1 MKRIVS
7 LLAMFLFLGTISL
20 AQWVQTT
27 LPGFNGTSHAL
38 LVSGTNLFAGT
49 DSGGV
54 FLSTNNGTSWTAVNT
69 GIGLTDRYVWAMI
82 ATSYNVLVGTSGATY
97 VSTNNGAN
105 WTSTSG
111 SGGVS
116 AFAMSVSNLV
126 STNVF
131 AGTGGGV
138 FLSTNNGVVWKLVKT
153 GLTTT
158 DVRALAVSDTNIFA
172 GTFGGGVFLSTN
184 NGSKWTAVGTSQMD
198 GSVRALLFS
207 GRNLFAGT
215 GNGVYVSSDKGSN
228 WTSVSAGL
236 ETVGY
241 VDALEAYTTNLYAGT
256 WSGEVFLSTNN
267 GQNWT
272 SISTNLVAN
281 GPVHAF
287 AISNGF
293 LFAGTNNGVWR
304 LPLSVNTI
312 DPGWVHSPET
322 FSLTQN
328 FPNPFNPST
337 QIVFSVT
344 KEGPVT
350 LRVFDILG
358 REVATLVNG
367 NRKAGE
373 YSERFVGSRLASGV
387 YMYVLQSAEGRL
399 TSRMILSK

>member
-1 MKRIVS
+1 
-7 LLAMFLFLGTISL
+7 L
-20 AQWVQTT
+20 
-27 LPGFNGTSHAL
+27 
-38 LVSGTNLFAGT
+38 
-49 DSGGV
+49 
-54 FLSTNNGTSWTAVNT
+54 
-69 GIGLTDRYVWAMI
+69 I

-97 VSTNNGAN
+97 VSTNKGAN

-111 SGGVS
+111 GGGVS

-131 AGTGGGV
+131 AGTGAGV

-172 GTFGGGVFLSTN
+172 GTLGGGVFLSTN

-215 GNGVYVSSDKGSN
+215 GNGVYVSSDKGST

-267 GQNWT
+267 GTNWT

-304 LPLSVNTI
+304 LPLSVNTV

-337 QIVFSVT
+337 TIRYALPHRSH
-344 KEGPVT
+344 VT
-350 LRVFDILG
+350 LTVFNTLG
-358 REVATLVNG
+358 QQVAQLVNG
-367 NRKAGE
+367 DIDAGNHE
-373 YSERFVGSRLASGV
+373 IQFNATNLASGV
-387 YMYVLQSAEGRL
+387 YFYRIQAGSYVETRKLCLIR
-399 TSRMILSK
+399 

>member
-158 DVRALAVSDTNIFA
+158 DVRALALSDTNIFA
-172 GTFGGGVFLSTN
+172 GTLGGGVFLSTN

-198 GSVRALLFS
+198 GSVRALLVS
-207 GRNLFAGT
+207 GGNLVLAMVSMFRLTKDRT
-215 GNGVYVSSDKGSN
+215 GLQ
-228 WTSVSAGL
+228 SVPDLRPLVMWMHSRPIPQISMLEHGL
-236 ETVGY
+236 EKY
-241 VDALEAYTTNLYAGT
+241 SCLRTT
-256 WSGEVFLSTNN
+256 E
-267 GQNWT
+267 
-272 SISTNLVAN
+272 
-281 GPVHAF
+281 
-287 AISNGF
+287 
-293 LFAGTNNGVWR
+293 
-304 LPLSVNTI
+304 
-312 DPGWVHSPET
+312 
-322 FSLTQN
+322 
-328 FPNPFNPST
+328 
-337 QIVFSVT
+337 
-344 KEGPVT
+344 
-350 LRVFDILG
+350 
-358 REVATLVNG
+358 
-367 NRKAGE
+367 
-373 YSERFVGSRLASGV
+373 
-387 YMYVLQSAEGRL
+387 
-399 TSRMILSK
+399 

>member
-1 MKRIVS
+1 MKRIGS

-38 LVSGTNLFAGT
+38 LVSGTNLFTGT
-49 DSGGV
+49 DGGGV
-54 FLSTNNGTSWTAVNT
+54 FLSTNNGTSWTAVDT

-97 VSTNNGAN
+97 VSTNKGAN

-111 SGGVS
+111 GGGVS

-131 AGTGGGV
+131 AGTGAGV

-172 GTFGGGVFLSTN
+172 GTLGGGVFLSTN

-207 GRNLFAGT
+207 GSNLFAGT

-241 VDALEAYTTNLYAGT
+241 VDALAAYTTNLYAGT

-267 GQNWT
+267 GKNWT

-281 GPVHAF
+281 GPVHAL

-304 LPLSVNTI
+304 LPLSVNNV
-312 DPGWVHSPET
+312 DPGWLHSPET

-337 QIVFSVT
+337 MINYQLPTINH
-344 KEGPVT
+344 VT
-350 LRVFDILG
+350 LKVCDILG
-358 REVATLVNG
+358 REVATLVNEVKG
-367 NRKAGE
+367 PGV
-373 YSERFVGSRLASGV
+373 YSVQWNASGVASGV
-387 YMYVLQSAEGRL
+387 YFYRIEAGSFVETRKLLLLR
-399 TSRMILSK
+399 